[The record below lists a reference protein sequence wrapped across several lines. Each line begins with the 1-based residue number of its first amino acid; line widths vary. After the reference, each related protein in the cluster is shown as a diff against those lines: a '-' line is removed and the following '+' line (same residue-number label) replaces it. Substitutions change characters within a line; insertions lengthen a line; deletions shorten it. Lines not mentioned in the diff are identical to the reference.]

1 MNRRAK
7 RALKGLGF
15 VAVALGGLYWY
26 QPQRIDFLPR
36 SAPDPNPPLDPD
48 SALLFKPGTRVS
60 VVAAHPDDPEFFIG
74 GTLTELSRAGAKIEI
89 VMCTDGDK
97 GYYPW
102 FMTDAAANRRVRQR
116 EQIEA
121 AKQYD
126 AEVVFLHEPD
136 GRLRA
141 NDDVVERV
149 TEALARF
156 QPEYVLTFDSEYP
169 PKVQHSDH
177 LQSGLAA
184 EEAVKRVPSVK
195 WLLQFSTHAANHYV
209 DISDVWKI
217 KKQLLTIH
225 ASQFHGDRLR
235 MVTDMVGGRARDEGK
250 AIGVAY
256 AEGFR
261 CTRLR

>member
-1 MNRRAK
+1 MTKRGRRV
-7 RALKGLGF
+7 LKGFAF
-15 VAVALGGLYWY
+15 VAVALGGFYWY
-26 QPQRIDFLPR
+26 QPQRYDFFPR
-36 SAPDPNPPLDPD
+36 PAPDPNPPVDPD
-48 SALLFKPGTRVS
+48 TTLLFKPGTRVS

-74 GTLTELSRAGAKIEI
+74 GTLTELSRAGCKIEI

-102 FMTDAAANRRVRQR
+102 FMTDAKENRVVRTAEQRDAAS
-116 EQIEA
+116 
-121 AKQYD
+121 QYH

-141 NDDVVERV
+141 NNEVIAKVAQ
-149 TEALARF
+149 ALLDF
-156 QPEYVLTFDSEYP
+156 QPDYVLTFDPEYP

-184 EEAVKRVPSVK
+184 EEAVKSVSSVK
-195 WLLQFSTHAANHYV
+195 WLMQFSTHAPNHFV
-209 DISDVWKI
+209 DISDVWTA
-217 KKQLLTIH
+217 KKSLLAIH
-225 ASQFHGDRLR
+225 KSQFHGDRLQ
-235 MVTDMVGGRARDEGK
+235 MVVNLVGSRAQDEGK
-250 AIGVAY
+250 QIGVAY